1 MENQAEL
8 IEPVDVDMVDFT
20 RTGSKDNE
28 QSSEKFFYTINA
40 PKSFRAHSDYTFN
53 LTIHDVEGEL
63 DEAVVVRVSIEDEDD
78 EAGLNIHQDVTMK
91 PNVTQTASLAVG
103 DVSLDSNYK
112 LVVKGVSGITL
123 EREASLD
130 LQQQIHAILIQTDKA
145 IYKPMDCIK
154 FRVLVLDSQLK
165 AAIVAKN
172 ELNVSFIV
180 RFLSIFVGSFFLI
193 VCFISFFVVI
203 FCSYKFILLYDRTGF
218 MSQYTESLEWCQYN

>member
-40 PKSFRAHSDYTFN
+40 PKSFRANSDYTLN
-53 LTIHDVEGEL
+53 LTIHDVKSEL

-78 EAGLNIHQDVTMK
+78 EAGLNIHQDITMK
-91 PNVTQTASLAVG
+91 PNITQTASLAVG

-130 LQQQIHAILIQTDKA
+130 LQQQTHAILIQTDKA

-165 AAIVAKN
+165 AAVVAKN
-172 ELNVSFIV
+172 ELHISFIV
-180 RFLSIFVGSFFLI
+180 RFFIDFYWFFLFDCLFNFLLLLF
-193 VCFISFFVVI
+193 VHTNSFHYIYSNRIHVAI
-203 FCSYKFILLYDRTGF
+203 H
-218 MSQYTESLEWCQYN
+218 